1 MEYKHI
7 LFGQSNLTVCLKEGM
22 GVYLELICIFFPK

>member
-7 LFGQSNLTVCLKEGM
+7 LFGQSNLTVCLKEGV
-22 GVYLELICIFFPK
+22 GVSLELTCIFFSK